1 MSTPTN
7 QGTMFLVRYACV
19 LAALILSCA
28 SARKNATRRLSEA
41 ARRLSPLLNPNPMRR
56 RLPEQCKR
64 CGMDCKQCG
73 YTRPDVT
80 MVTCPEC
87 QSTDWVPKGK
97 VRSRRK
103 SSKTNKHWLKDC
115 PACVCERCSGKGKIR
130 KGKKGKKRII
140 TCPTCDG
147 TGLPPPP
154 QEASA
159 QDLDFVK
166 CGECSDT
173 GEMQY
178 NGTTRCL
185 QAGRMNKVMRLAH
198 FPFCPTGDC
207 TIIAASTGAIVLP
220 NGRLPCTHCAVKV
233 SVPGCEDMS
242 GVYIRKSVSDPEC
255 APEEWRRCRS
265 KFFYLNEKS
274 GWCVR
279 QISTRYWNICT
290 RWTNAYIS
298 KAPSGEVPTK
308 NSRKQG
314 WEACDHLCDCGMRV
328 RPSYQR
334 NAAGYPVPRWP
345 ARCKNPECGR
355 LHEGWIT
362 LKPRFPEPTVELI
375 NDFDHPKLFKK
386 EPTLP

>member
-1 MSTPTN
+1 MFKMSTPTN

-19 LAALILSCA
+19 LAALALSCA
-28 SARKNATRRLSEA
+28 SARKNTTRRLSEA
-41 ARRLSPLLNPNPMRR
+41 ARRLSPLLNPNPTHR
-56 RLPEQCKR
+56 RLPEEEKCED
-64 CGMDCKQCG
+64 CG
-73 YTRPDVT
+73 
-80 MVTCPEC
+80 
-87 QSTDWVPKGK
+87 GK
-97 VRSRRK
+97 EKLRRK
-103 SSKTNKHWLKDC
+103 RSNGT
-115 PACVCERCSGKGKIR
+115 
-130 KGKKGKKRII
+130 GKKKLRK
-140 TCPTCDG
+140 CHTCDG
-147 TGLPPPP
+147 TGDPP
-154 QEASA
+154 QGSGSAESA

-178 NGTTRCL
+178 NDTTKCL
-185 QAGRMNKVMRLAH
+185 EAGRMNKVMRLAH
-198 FPFCPTGDC
+198 YPFCGTGCTDCDGTGNAKKDPAKPKPCTDKTKWCKDCRGTGRYC
-207 TIIAASTGAIVLP
+207 TIIPASTGATM
-220 NGRLPCTHCAVKV
+220 PCTHCAVKV